1 MPATLKKLKKKSI
14 NMLIGELGQLT
25 SEPARRKFVAEHR
38 TLIRYKIV
46 EQLAQLV
53 VQKVRVSTQE
63 AFHLA
68 EAAVLIAKRLGGKEA
83 LALGLRAKANAL
95 VYSSGDN
102 RAAIELHQQSFRLY
116 ESLGNWNEAA
126 RTLSTSIQPMIRAG
140 EYDMAFQAAER
151 ARQIFARLNDP
162 WRLARLEIN
171 VGNIYHRQDRFEESI
186 AHYERAYTDLMP
198 YKDTEGIAVVLSN
211 MAVCLISLNDFP
223 RALATYQGAR
233 LFCQQNK
240 MPLLVAQA
248 DYNIAYLYY
257 LRGEYSR
264 AIEALYAARRACEAT
279 GDAYHFA
286 LCHLDLSDIYLELN
300 LSEEAREIAHEGF
313 LRFEKLGMGYE
324 AAKTLANEATAYG
337 QQGKTVQA
345 LERFAKAR
353 EIFERE
359 KNLVWP
365 WLIDLYQAL
374 LLFHEGRY
382 FEARRLCAAAAAF
395 FDRSALAGKA
405 VLAHL
410 LLARIALQVGDSAG
424 AQKETDESLARLQRL
439 QAPVL
444 AFQAHLLAGQIAQ
457 ARNERPAAHHAYL
470 EARKSLEALRS
481 RLQAEELKISFVKNR
496 MQVYEAL
503 VDLYISGDGTDTSP
517 EEAFACMEA
526 AKSRSMIELIF
537 QSGQSLPLG
546 ETGQSDLV
554 RRIRDLREELN
565 WYYHRIE
572 LEQLRPEEKSNQRLE
587 TLQEK
592 AQSHEKE
599 LLRTLRELPAHE
611 RENATLEAPADFSL
625 AKLQANLPPDAALV
639 EYFVAGDRL
648 VAAVITREKIQILPV
663 TVLSRATHF
672 LQLLR
677 FQLSKFRMGTEY
689 IRRFEEPLLR
699 ATQSHLE
706 SLYDELIAPLRPFF
720 QGKHLI
726 FVPHGPLHFL
736 PFHALRNGEE
746 YLCDAFTISYA
757 PSATVFSWCQ
767 EKPTST
773 NTSSLVF
780 GIPDVRAP
788 QILQEAQSVAELL
801 PRSTLHVGDHATSS
815 LLREMGPRSGLVH
828 LATHGIYRQDNPMFS
843 GIRLGD
849 GYLNLYDLYQ
859 MRLDARLVTLSGCAT
874 GMSFVAAGDE
884 LLGLQRGLFCAGAT
898 TLLLSLWDV
907 HDESTAH
914 LMQHFY
920 AYYIR
925 TGDMPGAVQH
935 AMQEVRR
942 QSPHPY
948 FWAPF
953 VLVGKLTDSARP
965 S

>member
-1 MPATLKKLKKKSI
+1 MPAILRKNSNDTL
-14 NMLIGELGQLT
+14 MAELGQLS
-25 SEPARRKFVAEHR
+25 SEPARRKFLAQHKKLFRQE
-38 TLIRYKIV
+38 IV
-46 EQLAQLV
+46 EQLSQLV
-53 VQKVRVSTQE
+53 VQRVRVSTQE
-63 AFHLA
+63 ALHLA
-68 EAAVLIAKRLGGKEA
+68 EAAVLIAKRLRRKEA

-95 VYSSGDN
+95 YSSGDN
-102 RAAIELHQQSFRLY
+102 RAAIEHHQQAVRLY
-116 ESLGNWNEAA
+116 ETLGNCNEAA
-126 RTLSTSIQPMIRAG
+126 RTLSSSIQPMILAG
-140 EYDMAFQAAER
+140 EYDQAFQAAER
-151 ARQIFARLNDP
+151 AREIFARLNDP

-186 AHYERAYTDLMP
+186 AHYERAYTELMP
-198 YKDTEGIAVVLSN
+198 YKDAEGIAVVLSN

-223 RALATYQGAR
+223 RAMATYRGAR
-233 LFCQQNK
+233 SFCQQNN

-353 EIFERE
+353 EMFGHE

-365 WLIDLYQAL
+365 WLIDLYQGL

-382 FEARRLCAAAAAF
+382 FEARRLCVAAAAF
-395 FDRSALAGKA
+395 FDRSALPGKA

-410 LLARIALQVGDSAG
+410 LLARIALQVGDPAE
-424 AQKETDESLARLQRL
+424 AQKETDESLARLRGL
-439 QAPVL
+439 QTPVL
-444 AFQAHLLAGQIAQ
+444 AYQAHLLEGQIAQ
-457 ARNERPAAHHAYL
+457 ARNDRPAAHQAYL
-470 EARKSLEALRS
+470 EARKALEALRS
-481 RLQAEELKISFVKNR
+481 RLQGEELKISFVKNR

-503 VDLYISGDGTDTSP
+503 VDLYIAGDGTENST
-517 EEAFACMEA
+517 EKALACMEA
-526 AKSRSMIELIF
+526 AKSRSMIEMIF

-546 ETGQSDLV
+546 EAGQSDLV

-572 LEQLRPEEKSNQRLE
+572 LEQLRPEEKSHERLGS
-587 TLQEK
+587 LQEK
-592 AQSHEKE
+592 AQSQEKE
-599 LLRTLRELPAHE
+599 LMRTLRELPAHE
-611 RENATLEAPADFSL
+611 RENATLEAPAEFSL
-625 AKLQANLPPDAALV
+625 AKLQAHLPSDVTLV
-639 EYFVAGDRL
+639 EYFSAGDHL
-648 VAAVITREKIQILPV
+648 VAAVITNEEIQIRPV
-663 TVLSRATHF
+663 TLLSRVAHF

-677 FQLSKFRMGTEY
+677 FQLSKFRMGNEY
-689 IRRFEEPLLR
+689 VRRFEEPLLR
-699 ATQSHLE
+699 ATHSHLE
-706 SLYDELIAPLRPFF
+706 SLYGELIAPLRPFL

-726 FVPHGPLHFL
+726 VVPHGPLHFL
-736 PFHALRNGEE
+736 PFHALRNAEE
-746 YLCDAFTISYA
+746 YLCDAFTVSYA
-757 PSATVFSWCQ
+757 PSATVFCWCQ
-767 EKPTST
+767 EKPASASA
-773 NTSSLVF
+773 SSLVF
-780 GIPDVRAP
+780 GIADERAP
-788 QILQEAQSVAELL
+788 QILQEAQSVAALL
-801 PRSTLHVGDHATSS
+801 PHSSLHVGDHATSS
-815 LLREMGPRSGLVH
+815 VLRKKGPQSGLLH
-828 LATHGIYRQDNPMFS
+828 LATHGVYRQDNPMFS

-859 MRLDARLVTLSGCAT
+859 MRLDAKLVTLSGCAT
-874 GMSFVAAGDE
+874 GMNFVAAGDE

-907 HDESTAH
+907 HDQSTSQ
-914 LMQHFY
+914 LMQLFY
-920 AYYIR
+920 R
-925 TGDMPGAVQH
+925 EFLQTGNMAGALQH
-935 AMQEVRR
+935 AMQELR
-942 QSPHPY
+942 QQNPHPY

-953 VLVGKLTDSARP
+953 VLVGKLSDSARLT
-965 S
+965 

>member
-1 MPATLKKLKKKSI
+1 MPATLRKNSNDTL
-14 NMLIGELGQLT
+14 MAELGQLS
-25 SEPARRKFVAEHR
+25 SEPARRKFLAQHKKLFRQE
-38 TLIRYKIV
+38 TV
-46 EQLAQLV
+46 EQLSQLV

-63 AFHLA
+63 ALHLA
-68 EAAVLIAKRLGGKEA
+68 EAAVLIAKRLRRKEA

-95 VYSSGDN
+95 YSSGDN
-102 RAAIELHQQSFRLY
+102 RAAIDHHQQAVRLY
-116 ESLGNWNEAA
+116 ETLGIWDEAA
-126 RTLSTSIQPMIRAG
+126 RTLSSSIQPMILAG
-140 EYDMAFQAAER
+140 EYDQAFQAAER
-151 ARQIFARLNDP
+151 AREIFARLNDP
-162 WRLARLEIN
+162 RRLARLEIN

-186 AHYERAYTDLMP
+186 AHYERAYTELMP

-223 RALATYQGAR
+223 RALAIYRGAR
-233 LFCQQNK
+233 SFCQQNN

-324 AAKTLANEATAYG
+324 AAKTLANEATAFG

-353 EIFERE
+353 EMFGHE

-365 WLIDLYQAL
+365 WLIDLYQGL

-382 FEARRLCAAAAAF
+382 FEARRLCVAAAAF
-395 FDRSALAGKA
+395 FDRSALPGKA

-410 LLARIALQVGDSAG
+410 LLARIALQVGDPAE
-424 AQKETDESLARLQRL
+424 AQKETDESLARLRGL
-439 QAPVL
+439 QTPVL
-444 AFQAHLLAGQIAQ
+444 AYQAHLLEGQIAQ
-457 ARNERPAAHHAYL
+457 ARNDRPAAHQAYL
-470 EARKSLEALRS
+470 EARKALEALRS
-481 RLQAEELKISFVKNR
+481 RLQGEELKISFIKNR

-503 VDLYISGDGTDTSP
+503 VDLYIAGDGTENSA
-517 EEAFACMEA
+517 EEALACMEA
-526 AKSRSMIELIF
+526 AKSRSMIEMIF

-546 ETGQSDLV
+546 EAGQSDLV

-572 LEQLRPEEKSNQRLE
+572 LEQLRPEEKSHERLGS
-587 TLQEK
+587 LQEK
-592 AQSHEKE
+592 AQSQEKE
-599 LLRTLRELPAHE
+599 LMRTLRELPAHE
-611 RENATLEAPADFSL
+611 RENATLEAPAEFSL
-625 AKLQANLPPDAALV
+625 AKLQAHLPADATLV
-639 EYFVAGDRL
+639 EYFSAGDRL
-648 VAAVITREKIQILPV
+648 VAAVISCKEIQILPV
-663 TVLSRATHF
+663 TLLSRVAHF

-677 FQLSKFRMGTEY
+677 FQLSKFRMGNEY
-689 IRRFEEPLLR
+689 VRRFEEPLLR
-699 ATQSHLE
+699 ATHSHLE
-706 SLYDELIAPLRPFF
+706 SLYGELIAPLRPFF

-726 FVPHGPLHFL
+726 VVPHGPLHFL

-746 YLCDAFTISYA
+746 YLCDAFTVSYA
-757 PSATVFSWCQ
+757 PSATVFCWCQ
-767 EKPTST
+767 EKAASAS
-773 NTSSLVF
+773 TSSLVF
-780 GIPDVRAP
+780 GIADERAP
-788 QILQEAQSVAELL
+788 QILQEAQSVAALL
-801 PRSTLHVGDHATSS
+801 PHSSLHVGDHATSS
-815 LLREMGPRSGLVH
+815 VLRKKGPQSGLLH

-859 MRLDARLVTLSGCAT
+859 MRLDAKLVTLSGCAT
-874 GMSFVAAGDE
+874 GMNFVAAGDE

-907 HDESTAH
+907 HDQSTSQ
-914 LMQHFY
+914 LMQLFY
-920 AYYIR
+920 R
-925 TGDMPGAVQH
+925 EFLGTGNMAGALQH
-935 AMQEVRR
+935 AMQELR
-942 QSPHPY
+942 QQNPHPY

-953 VLVGKLTDSARP
+953 VLVGKLSDSARLT
-965 S
+965 

>member
-1 MPATLKKLKKKSI
+1 MPATLRNKSSDT
-14 NMLIGELGQLT
+14 LIAELSQLT
-25 SEPARRKFVAEHR
+25 NERARRSFLAQHSKA
-38 TLIRYKIV
+38 LIRLEVV
-46 EQLAQLV
+46 EQIAKVV

-63 AFHLA
+63 ALYLA
-68 EAAVLIAKRLGGKEA
+68 EAAFLIAKRLRRKEA
-83 LALGLRAKANAL
+83 LALSLRAKANAL
-95 VYSSGDN
+95 YSSGDN
-102 RAAIELHQQSFRLY
+102 RAAIEHHQQAIRLY
-116 ESLGNWNEAA
+116 ELLGIWNEAA
-126 RTLSTSIQPMIRAG
+126 RTLSSSIQPMILLG
-140 EYDMAFQAAER
+140 EYDKAFQAAER
-151 ARQIFARLNDP
+151 AREIFEHLHDS

-186 AHYERAYTDLMP
+186 AHYERAYTGLMP
-198 YKDTEGIAVVLSN
+198 YKDIEGIAVVLSN

-233 LFCQQNK
+233 SFCKQNN

-300 LSEEAREIAHEGF
+300 LGEEAREIAHEGF

-324 AAKTLANEATAYG
+324 AAKTLANEAIAYG

-345 LERFAKAR
+345 LERFTKAR
-353 EIFERE
+353 EMFGRE

-365 WLIDLYQAL
+365 WLIDLYQGL
-374 LLFHEGRY
+374 MLFHEGRY
-382 FEARRLCAAAAAF
+382 FEARRLCVAAAAF
-395 FDRSALAGKA
+395 FDQSALFGKA
-405 VLAHL
+405 VLTHL
-410 LLARIALQVGDSAG
+410 LLARIALQVGDAG
-424 AQKETDESLARLQRL
+424 EAQKETDEALARLKGLETPMLAYQARL
-439 QAPVL
+439 L
-444 AFQAHLLAGQIAQ
+444 EGQIAQ
-457 ARNERPAAHHAYL
+457 ARNDRHAAHQAYL
-470 EARKSLEALRS
+470 EARKALEALRS
-481 RLQAEELKISFVKNR
+481 RLQVEELKISFLENR

-503 VDLYISGDGTDTSP
+503 VDLYIIGDRTDSYN

-526 AKSRSMIELIF
+526 AKSRSMIEMIF

-546 ETGQSDLV
+546 EAGQSDLV

-572 LEQLRPEEKSNQRLE
+572 LEQLRPEEKSRQRLE
-587 TLQEK
+587 SLQQK
-592 AQSHEKE
+592 AQLHEKE

-611 RENATLEAPADFSL
+611 RETARLGAPADFSVER
-625 AKLQANLPPDAALV
+625 LQASLPQDATLV
-639 EYFVAGDRL
+639 EYFSTGDQI
-648 VAAVITREKIQILPV
+648 VAAVITHKEIHILPV
-663 TVLSRATHF
+663 TVLSRVTHF

-677 FQLSKFRMGTEY
+677 FQLSKFRIGSEY
-689 IRRFEEPLLR
+689 VRRFEQPLLR

-706 SLYDELIAPLRPFF
+706 SLYGELIAPLRPFF
-720 QGKHLI
+720 RGKHLI
-726 FVPHGPLHFL
+726 VVPHGPLHFL
-736 PFHALRNGEE
+736 PFHALQKGEE
-746 YLCDAFTISYA
+746 YLCDAFTVSYA
-757 PSATVFSWCQ
+757 PSATVFSLCQ
-767 EKPTST
+767 EKPASVSA
-773 NTSSLVF
+773 SSLVL
-780 GIPDVRAP
+780 GIADDRAP
-788 QILQEAQSVAELL
+788 QILDEVKSVAALL
-801 PRSTLHVGDHATSS
+801 PQSSLHIGDQATSS
-815 LLREMGPRSGLVH
+815 ILREKGPESGLLH
-828 LATHGIYRQDNPMFS
+828 IATHGVYRQDNPMFS

-859 MRLDARLVTLSGCAT
+859 MRMNAKLVTLSGCAT
-874 GMSFVAAGDE
+874 GMNFVAAGDE

-907 HDESTAH
+907 HDQSTSL

-920 AYYIR
+920 GEYIR
-925 TGDMPGAVQH
+925 SGNMAGALQH
-935 AMQEVRR
+935 AMLELRQ

-953 VLVGKLTDSARP
+953 VLIGKLTDTTGFN
-965 S
+965 

>member
-1 MPATLKKLKKKSI
+1 MPATLRKNS
-14 NMLIGELGQLT
+14 NDMLIAELGQLS
-25 SEPARRKFVAEHR
+25 SEPARRKFLAQHKELFR
-38 TLIRYKIV
+38 QEIV
-46 EQLAQLV
+46 EQLSQLV

-63 AFHLA
+63 ALYLA
-68 EAAVLIAKRLGGKEA
+68 EAAVLIAKRLRRKEA

-95 VYSSGDN
+95 YSSGDN
-102 RAAIELHQQSFRLY
+102 RAAIEHHQQAVRLY
-116 ESLGNWNEAA
+116 ETLGIWSEAA
-126 RTLSTSIQPMIRAG
+126 RTLSSSIQPMILAG
-140 EYDMAFQAAER
+140 EYDQAFQAAER
-151 ARQIFARLNDP
+151 AREIFARLNDP
-162 WRLARLEIN
+162 RRLARLEIN

-186 AHYERAYTDLMP
+186 AHYERAYTELMP
-198 YKDTEGIAVVLSN
+198 YKDAEGIAVVLSN

-223 RALATYQGAR
+223 RALAIYRGAR
-233 LFCQQNK
+233 SFCQQNN

-279 GDAYHFA
+279 GDAYHYA

-324 AAKTLANEATAYG
+324 AAKTLANEATAFG

-353 EIFERE
+353 EMFGHE

-365 WLIDLYQAL
+365 WLIDLYQGL

-382 FEARRLCAAAAAF
+382 FEARRLCVAAAAF
-395 FDRSALAGKA
+395 FDRSALPGKA

-410 LLARIALQVGDSAG
+410 LLARIALQVGDPAE
-424 AQKETDESLARLQRL
+424 AQKETDESLARLRGL
-439 QAPVL
+439 QTPVL
-444 AFQAHLLAGQIAQ
+444 AYQAHLLEGQIAQ
-457 ARNERPAAHHAYL
+457 ARNDRPAAHQAYL
-470 EARKSLEALRS
+470 EARKALEALRS
-481 RLQAEELKISFVKNR
+481 RLQGEELKISFVKNR

-503 VDLYISGDGTDTSP
+503 VDLYIAGDGTETSA
-517 EEAFACMEA
+517 EEALACMEA
-526 AKSRSMIELIF
+526 AKSRSMIEMIF

-546 ETGQSDLV
+546 EAGQSDLV

-572 LEQLRPEEKSNQRLE
+572 LEQLRPEEKSHERLGS
-587 TLQEK
+587 LQEK
-592 AQSHEKE
+592 AQSQEKE
-599 LLRTLRELPAHE
+599 LMRTLRELPAHE
-611 RENATLEAPADFSL
+611 RENATLEAPAEFSL
-625 AKLQANLPPDAALV
+625 AKLQAHLPADATLV
-639 EYFVAGDRL
+639 EYFSAGDRL
-648 VAAVITREKIQILPV
+648 VAAVITRKEIQILPV
-663 TVLSRATHF
+663 TLLSRVAHF

-677 FQLSKFRMGTEY
+677 FQLSKFRMGNEY
-689 IRRFEEPLLR
+689 VRRFEEPLLR
-699 ATQSHLE
+699 ATHSHLE
-706 SLYDELIAPLRPFF
+706 SLYGELIAPLRPFF

-726 FVPHGPLHFL
+726 VVPHGPLHFL

-746 YLCDAFTISYA
+746 YLSDAFTVSYA
-757 PSATVFSWCQ
+757 PSATVFCWCQ
-767 EKPTST
+767 EKPASAS
-773 NTSSLVF
+773 TSSLVF
-780 GIPDVRAP
+780 GIADERAP
-788 QILQEAQSVAELL
+788 QILQEAQSVAALL
-801 PRSTLHVGDHATSS
+801 PQSALHVGDHATSS
-815 LLREMGPRSGLVH
+815 LLRKKGPQSGLLH

-859 MRLDARLVTLSGCAT
+859 MRLDAKLVTLSGCAT
-874 GMSFVAAGDE
+874 GMNFVAAGDE

-907 HDESTAH
+907 HDQSTSR
-914 LMQHFY
+914 LMQLFY
-920 AYYIR
+920 REFLR
-925 TGDMPGAVQH
+925 TGNMAAALQH
-935 AMQEVRR
+935 AMQELR
-942 QSPHPY
+942 QQNPHPY

-953 VLVGKLTDSARP
+953 VLVGKLSDSARLT
-965 S
+965 